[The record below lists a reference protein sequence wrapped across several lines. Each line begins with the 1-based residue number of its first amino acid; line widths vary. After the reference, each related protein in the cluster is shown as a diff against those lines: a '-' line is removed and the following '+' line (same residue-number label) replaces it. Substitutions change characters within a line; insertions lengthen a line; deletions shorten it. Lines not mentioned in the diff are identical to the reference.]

1 MMDIREELTTTIMKM
16 RCLAETYNTDADIG
30 FRRGWERTT
39 GSLIHGLA
47 DEIEAVLAM
56 SNESEIEGGRS
67 DAVLKSA

>member
-1 MMDIREELTTTIMKM
+1 MDIREELTSTLIKM

-47 DEIEAVLAM
+47 DEIEAALSIYAEAGIEVKR
-56 SNESEIEGGRS
+56 SNGTPKT
-67 DAVLKSA
+67 A

>member
-1 MMDIREELTTTIMKM
+1 MDIREELTSTLIKM

-47 DEIEAVLAM
+47 DEIEAALSMYAEVGDQ
-56 SNESEIEGGRS
+56 GGRS
-67 DAVLKSA
+67 NRALKTA